1 MHEAIAGWRSRLE
14 TWSCDAAHPRRI
26 PTLIF
31 TLLLVTGFVGAAQTG
46 LFDRDEPRYAQAA
59 REMIASGD
67 WVVPSFNG
75 EPRLHKPVLVYWLM
89 SASVM
94 VLGDSPLAVRFPAIV
109 AGALAG
115 VLLYEMT
122 RRWWGRRVA
131 VWATFVW
138 ATMPLTLVESR
149 MATTD
154 AVLNLFTLG
163 MMACVA
169 RLYQGPDAHAARLFW
184 SLLGLSILTKGPVGL
199 LVVVFAILAT
209 RYFAGVKLPLEW
221 LQPRSGA
228 VMCLAIVLPWLIWAT
243 LRTNGDFLRFAV
255 GQELLGRTVAPAQG
269 HWGVPGYYIGM
280 AFPLMFPWCCFLPMA
295 LKRAWG
301 ERKTDPR
308 QAFLI
313 GWALGPLVI
322 LELLATKLV
331 HYHYASYAA
340 LAILIG
346 RQISLLEPVTLRPG
360 FMEGGRFLRGALV
373 SGVGIAAM
381 LFLGLAWASVWSLA
395 IPSFIVAGLLAY
407 LLWKIVPA
415 LNQGQWS
422 QAIQMTAAGWVA
434 VSLVI
439 LGWWLPGGDR
449 HRLALQVS
457 ATLGKQAQKLNVPV
471 ALGEFREP
479 SVIYDLGFREP
490 VAISRS
496 VTNTRQIV
504 REKGAVLMALGEPE
518 MRLVEGMN
526 DVVLQKLEVVHALDW
541 DRGRRDKLVVCLLTR
556 RPEERLAELPGRSE
570 LVPNRQ
576 TPDPIKRY

>member
-1 MHEAIAGWRSRLE
+1 MFEAIAAWRSRLE
-14 TWSCDAAHPRRI
+14 SWSCDAAHPRRI
-26 PTLIF
+26 PALIF
-31 TLLLVTGFVGAAQTG
+31 TLLLLTGFIGAAQTG

-59 REMIASGD
+59 REMLASGD

-75 EPRLHKPVLVYWLM
+75 EPRLHKPVLIYWLM
-89 SASVM
+89 SASLM
-94 VLGDSPLAVRFPAIV
+94 VLGDSPLAARFPAIV
-109 AGALAG
+109 AGAMAG
-115 VLLYEMT
+115 VLLYEMA
-122 RRWWGRRVA
+122 RGWWGRRVA
-131 VWATFVW
+131 LWAMFVW

-169 RLYQGPDAHAARLFW
+169 RLYQGPDTRVARLFW
-184 SLLGLSILTKGPVGL
+184 ALLGLSILTKGPVGL
-199 LVVVFAILAT
+199 LVVIFAVLAT
-209 RYFAGVKLPLEW
+209 RYFAGVKLPMEW
-221 LQPRSGA
+221 LRPRSGFA
-228 VMCLAIVLPWLIWAT
+228 ICLAIVMPWLILAT
-243 LRTNGDFLRFAV
+243 VRTHGDFLRFAV

-280 AFPLMFPWCCFLPMA
+280 AFPLMFPWSCFLPMA
-295 LKRAWG
+295 MRRAWG

-308 QAFLI
+308 LAFLI
-313 GWALGPLVI
+313 GWAVGPLLV

-346 RQISLLEPVTLRPG
+346 RQICLLEPVTLRPG
-360 FMEGGRFLRGALV
+360 FLAGGRFLRGALI

-381 LFLGLAWASVWSLA
+381 LFFGLAWASVWSVA
-395 IPSFIVAGLLAY
+395 IPSLVVAGVLAY
-407 LLWKIVPA
+407 LLWKIIPA
-415 LNQGQWS
+415 LNQGQWAS
-422 QAIQMTAAGWVA
+422 AFQLTATGWVVA
-434 VSLVI
+434 SLLI

-457 ATLGKQAQKLNVPV
+457 GTLGKHARQLQVPV

-479 SVIYDLGFREP
+479 SVIYDLRFRGP

-504 REKGAVLMALGEPE
+504 KEKGAVLMALGEPE
-518 MRLVEGMN
+518 IRLVEGMS
-526 DVVLQKLEVVHALDW
+526 DVVIQRLDGVQALDW
-541 DRGRRDKLVVCLLTR
+541 DRGRRDSLVVCLLTR
-556 RPEERLAELPGRSE
+556 RPEERLAELPGRSN
-570 LVPNRQ
+570 LVPKRQ
-576 TPDPIKRY
+576 TPDPIRRY